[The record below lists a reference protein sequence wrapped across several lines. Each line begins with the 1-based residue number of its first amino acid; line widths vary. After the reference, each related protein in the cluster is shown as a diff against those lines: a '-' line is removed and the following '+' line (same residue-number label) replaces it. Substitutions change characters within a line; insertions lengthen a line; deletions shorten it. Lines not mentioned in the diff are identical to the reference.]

1 MSILRKEVTLGQGT
15 ALVRIE
21 SASKSFG
28 RKRVLDGMSLEA
40 RQGQI
45 TGLIGP
51 SGCGKTTLVSLV
63 VGSAVPTSGHVFL
76 GGEAAPYPTMRS
88 RLGYMP
94 QDTALYEGVTARE
107 NLEFFAALQGLT
119 HAQIRAREAEL
130 MALLGLEDARDQL
143 VGNFSGGMKRRL
155 SLAVALVAKPEVL
168 VMDEPTVG
176 LDPVR
181 RIELWALFRTL
192 ADKGAALLV
201 TTHVMDEAARCD
213 VVALMRE
220 GSLVSVGSPR
230 AILESTATGSLEE
243 AFVALVE
250 PRGKETDHA

>member
-1 MSILRKEVTLGQGT
+1 MGQGT

-28 RKRVLDGMSLEA
+28 RKRVLDGVSLEA

-213 VVALMRE
+213 KLLLIRHGE
-220 GSLVSVGSPR
+220 
-230 AILESTATGSLEE
+230 ILATGSPDDIRKRTGVEDLDT
-243 AFVALVE
+243 AFLNLI
-250 PRGKETDHA
+250 KEHAA

>member
-1 MSILRKEVTLGQGT
+1 
-15 ALVRIE
+15 
-21 SASKSFG
+21 
-28 RKRVLDGMSLEA
+28 
-40 RQGQI
+40 
-45 TGLIGP
+45 
-51 SGCGKTTLVSLV
+51 
-63 VGSAVPTSGHVFL
+63 
-76 GGEAAPYPTMRS
+76 
-88 RLGYMP
+88 MP